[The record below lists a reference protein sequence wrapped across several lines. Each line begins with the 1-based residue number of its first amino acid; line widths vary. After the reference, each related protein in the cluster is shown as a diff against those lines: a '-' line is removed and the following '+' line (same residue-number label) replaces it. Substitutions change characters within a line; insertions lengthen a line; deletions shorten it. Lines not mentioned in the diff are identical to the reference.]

1 MSVAEMRMLRWIS
14 GATREDRIRN
24 EYMRGNIVVTSIMQ
38 QSRHVMRREDS
49 RQVRTVMEMNV
60 KERKGRSG

>member
-24 EYMRGNIVVTSIMQ
+24 EYMRGNIVVTSIMK